1 MTKEG
6 SAISVNLNSD
16 VVSQE
21 LCDFLKDTLHRSVQ
35 IDDDI
40 FAVGMADSMFAL
52 ELIVYIEDRYGLK
65 LENEDLIRDNFC
77 SARAMSQLVMK
88 RSAMDSQ

>member
-1 MTKEG
+1 V
-6 SAISVNLNSD
+6 SPHLSPD
-16 VVSQE
+16 VVGQE
-21 LCDFLKDTLHRSVQ
+21 LCDFLNDTLRQSVQ

-52 ELIVYIEDRYGLK
+52 ELIVYIERRYSLK

-88 RSAMDSQ
+88 RSAADSQ